1 MLEQLCS
8 NSLCCNMFDM
18 LILTIWPLKTSRL
31 ANQALGYVKRL
42 HAFYPFLR
50 SNTWTRWINLL
61 KIWADVPSTAPAS
74 CAHNEVLRARISI
87 LHIDDASQNSMHD
100 LNFWSDVSP
109 DYCKPLWHCY
119 GIWSSKAILGFVA
132 TYPNRNV
139 CKVWFPLTRFWL
151 RTLTHV
157 NFNHVN
163 KTEAE

>member
-1 MLEQLCS
+1 MLEQFCS

-87 LHIDDASQNSMHD
+87 LHIDDASQNSMYD

-109 DYCKPLWHCY
+109 DYCKHVWHCY
-119 GIWSSKAILGFVA
+119 VIWSSKVKSLMAYKKFSGKKRNSKLLIGTMYHLERILD
-132 TYPNRNV
+132 T
-139 CKVWFPLTRFWL
+139 
-151 RTLTHV
+151 
-157 NFNHVN
+157 
-163 KTEAE
+163 